1 MESSGSPSLSAPSLG
16 ILVIVSGTIVR
27 IVPIVAALLKPTG
40 DAAVWLAQFSPV
52 PDFAPGT
59 ALDVLGQGVLVGILV
74 VSVASIV
81 GLLQRRTCGWTL
93 AIVTSGV
100 VLALNIGWWA
110 SGDPRY
116 LSMAVNTI
124 IVFYLGQRD
133 LRAAYRV
140 AG

>member
-81 GLLQRRTCGWTL
+81 GLLQRRTWGWTL